1 MKPNETIEWV
11 QGPFDL
17 RAAISNKGEFIHL
30 SEERRCGDVSAD
42 LAGGTAGA
50 ADRPDRASDPH
61 AADLITPDG
70 EFPPPVMGGQGRGNC
85 AAFLS
90 AVVAVVCLG
99 GMGLIVAIAVAAAV
113 VRFLL
118 SL

>member
-1 MKPNETIEWV
+1 
-11 QGPFDL
+11 
-17 RAAISNKGEFIHL
+17 
-30 SEERRCGDVSAD
+30 
-42 LAGGTAGA
+42 
-50 ADRPDRASDPH
+50 
-61 AADLITPDG
+61 
-70 EFPPPVMGGQGRGNC
+70 MGGQGRGNY

-113 VRFLL
+113 IRFLL